1 MRIEAVPS
9 PKSPPSMVLRMPC
22 RKDAGISK
30 RALFNPVGKLSR
42 IVQNSCPPPRAA
54 NWT

>member
-9 PKSPPSMVLRMPC
+9 PKSPLAMVLRTPC
-22 RKDAGISK
+22 CKDAGISK
-30 RALFNPVGKLSR
+30 RALFNSVGKLSR
-42 IVQNSCPPPRAA
+42 LVQNSCPPPRVA

>member
-9 PKSPPSMVLRMPC
+9 PKSPLAMVLRTPC
-22 RKDAGISK
+22 CKDAGISK
-30 RALFNPVGKLSR
+30 RALFNCFGKLSR
-42 IVQNSCPPPRAA
+42 LVQKPCRRPRTA